1 MTSQSSEHHSGH
13 DDHGV
18 GHVVPF
24 KPLILTGLALLV
36 LTVITV
42 AVAQVDLGELNIWVA
57 LLVATVKAA
66 FVALFF
72 MHLFWDRPFNGFIF
86 VGSIAFVVLFIALA
100 LTDTFEY
107 RDSVIPGDSKDVQ
120 AITSQP

>member
-1 MTSQSSEHHSGH
+1 MTTQSGEQHSKH

-24 KPLILTGLALLV
+24 KPLILTGLGLLV
-36 LTVITV
+36 LTAITV
-42 AVAQVDLGELNIWVA
+42 AVAQIDLGEMNIWVA
-57 LLVATVKAA
+57 LAVAVVKATL
-66 FVALFF
+66 VALFF

-107 RDSVIPGDSKDVQ
+107 RDSLIPR
-120 AITSQP
+120 